1 MRLQTCCLY
10 TLAGLLAGI
19 AVAES
24 ASAQSRNNNSNA
36 SQLATLNSLFNS
48 ASEGGGGSS
57 AFGSSLSGGGGAG
70 AGGFGAGGA
79 GAGGFGQ
86 GGGAGGFGQGG
97 AAGGSG
103 AGGSGFGGAINQQN
117 QGFIGRN
124 TDANSFIGRSA
135 QGQMNGQG
143 NTGRQGGRQGG
154 GGNRSLDQGLLS
166 QLNGGQNGGNG
177 GSQQQ
182 APIRPRLKAA
192 FDYPAANVGSVVSTA
207 QVRFGKLSA
216 RFPQLD
222 QVQVTQ
228 ADNGTVRLTGSV
240 GSRDTAK
247 LAESLLR
254 LEPGVRNVQNDL
266 EFPPPAPE

>member
-1 MRLQTCCLY
+1 MRFQTYCLY
-10 TLAGLLAGI
+10 AIAGLVAGA
-19 AVAES
+19 AVAGS

-48 ASEGGGGSS
+48 ASGGGAS
-57 AFGSSLSGGGGAG
+57 AFGSSLGGAG
-70 AGGFGAGGA
+70 ATGFGAGGA

-86 GGGAGGFGQGG
+86 GAGGFGQGG
-97 AAGGSG
+97 TAGGG
-103 AGGSGFGGAINQQN
+103 GVGGSGFGGAVNQQN

-124 TDANSFIGRSA
+124 TNANSFIGRSA

-143 NTGRQGGRQGG
+143 NSGRQGGRQGG

-228 ADNGTVRLTGSV
+228 ADDGTIRLTGSV